1 MANNT
6 PFSGLSDAAGGI
18 LLPEAQGAL
27 LIDGIQRES
36 GALQLAGDYRTTSS
50 RREAFAI
57 FNGRATAEVVGEGGT
72 KPVTGGEFSGG
83 TLNIKKIASIVTF
96 TDEMIEDVMNGDV
109 NILVDTDVRQAIA
122 DVADA
127 NAVGKDSGT
136 NIVGTFDSEL
146 TGTTQ
151 SVEWDS
157 TAQDGLQL
165 AISAAMGSL
174 EANGYGQFNNLGIL
188 VHPSVARQVRDAR
201 QAGVSGGGTAS
212 VTTTALPTGLYGQQ
226 SDPFYGLPIYT
237 STNLNTF
244 AEAAGSNKVVAVVAH
259 RPNIHVRVR
268 HDVRVAVSNDASVGG
283 TSLWQNDLTGFRYVW
298 RGGMYVHDL
307 NRAVVSITNGS

>member
-1 MANNT
+1 MANQS
-6 PFSGLSDAAGGI
+6 PFSSLSDAAGGI
-18 LLPEAQGAL
+18 LLPPEQGAL

-50 RREAFAI
+50 RREAFSI

-72 KPVTGGEFSGG
+72 KPVTGAEFSGG
-83 TLNIKKIASIVTF
+83 TLTVKKIASIVTF
-96 TDEMIEDVMNGDV
+96 TDEMIEDVQTGDV

-136 NIVGTFDSEL
+136 NISGTFDSEL
-146 TGTTQ
+146 TGTSST
-151 SVEWDS
+151 VEWDS
-157 TAQDGLQL
+157 SKQDGLQI
-165 AISAAMGSL
+165 AISAAMGTL
-174 EANGYGQFNNLGIL
+174 EANGYGAFNNLGIL

-201 QAGVSGGGTAS
+201 ATGGGTAS
-212 VTTTALPTGLYGQQ
+212 ATAQAQG
-226 SDPFYGLPIYT
+226 IYT

-244 AEAAGSNKVVAVVAH
+244 TEAGGSNKVVAVVAH

-298 RGGMYVHDL
+298 RGGMFIHDL

>member
-1 MANNT
+1 MPNNT

-27 LIDGIQRES
+27 LTNGVLQEA
-36 GALQLAGDYRTTSS
+36 GALAFAGDARTTSS

-57 FNGRATAEVVGEGGT
+57 WNGTPTAEVVGEGGT
-72 KPVTGGEFSGG
+72 KPVTGGEFGGG

-96 TDEMIEDVMNGDV
+96 TDEMLEDIQNGDMNV
-109 NILVDTDVRQAIA
+109 LVDSGVREAIA

-136 NIVGTFDSEL
+136 NITGAFDSEL
-146 TGTTQ
+146 TSTTQ
-151 SVEWDS
+151 IVEWDS
-157 TAQDGLQL
+157 TKQDGLQL
-165 AISAAMGSL
+165 AASAALGSL
-174 EANGYGQFNNLGIL
+174 EANGYGKNYGNLGIL
-188 VHPSVARQVRDAR
+188 LHPSANRIVRDAR
-201 QAGVSGGGTAS
+201 ATSGGTAS
-212 VTTTALPTGLYGQQ
+212 ATAQAQGLYGQA
-226 SDPFYGLPIYT
+226 SDPFYGLPVYY

-244 AEAAGSNKVVAVVAH
+244 AETAGANKVVAVVAH

-268 HDVRVAVSNDASVGG
+268 HDVRVRVSNDASVGG
-283 TSLWQNDLTGFRYVW
+283 TSLYQNDLTGFRYVW

-307 NRAVVSITNGS
+307 NRAVVAITKAS